1 VAIDATITASAQPDL
16 QPRQLIVT
24 LYGLYARD
32 EHNWL
37 SVAALVRLMSELGVD
52 GQAVRS
58 SVSRLKRRDTLR
70 SLSMAGSAGY
80 SLSPAALEV
89 LREGDARIFQAQRA
103 SLADGWVVVV
113 FSVPESERERR
124 HELRTQLSRLGFGT
138 AAPGVWVAPA
148 HLAGETARVLARRE
162 LARYVEMFR
171 GDHLGFADLSVKV
184 REWWDLDEL
193 SARSADFISRFRPVA
208 DRLAV
213 RQASDAD
220 AFRQYVPML
229 TTWRRLPYLDPG
241 LPLDLLPAGWSGEAA
256 AGLFAELNGELRE
269 PARRHAMAV
278 IHA

>member
-1 VAIDATITASAQPDL
+1 MATDTTFVQDAHPEL

-70 SLSMAGSAGY
+70 SRSVAGAAGY
-80 SLSPAALEV
+80 SLSPASLEV
-89 LREGDARIFQAQRA
+89 LREGDARIFHIRRA
-103 SLADGWVVVV
+103 TLADGWVVVV
-113 FSVPESERERR
+113 FSVPESEREKR
-124 HELRTQLSRLGFGT
+124 HELRTRLSLLGFGT

-148 HLAGETARVLARRE
+148 QLAQETATVLARSGLE
-162 LARYVEMFR
+162 RYVEMFR
-171 GDHLGFADLSVKV
+171 GDHLGFTGLTVKV
-184 REWWDLDEL
+184 REWWDLAEL
-193 SARSADFISRFRPVA
+193 AARSAEFTARFRPVA

-213 RQASDAD
+213 RPASDAE

-241 LPLDLLPAGWSGEAA
+241 LPLELLPAGWSGEAA
-256 AGLFAELNGELRE
+256 SALFAELNGELRE

>member
-70 SLSMAGSAGY
+70 SLPVAGSAGY

-89 LREGDARIFQAQRA
+89 LREGDARIFHTPRA
-103 SLADGWVVVV
+103 SLADGWVLVV
-113 FSVPESERERR
+113 FSVPERERERR

-148 HLAGETARVLARRE
+148 HLAGETAQVLARSE

-171 GDHLGFADLSVKV
+171 GDHLGFADLAAKV

-193 SARSADFISRFRPVA
+193 SAQSAEFISRFRQVA

-213 RQASDAD
+213 RQPSDAE

-241 LPLDLLPAGWSGEAA
+241 LPLELLPAGWSGEGAA
-256 AGLFAELNGELRE
+256 ALFAELNAELRE

>member
-89 LREGDARIFQAQRA
+89 LREGDARIFRAQRA